1 MKKKKLMVIGLIIA
15 FAVFFLYRYRSLNMQ
30 FPNPELREAYIGEVM
45 EFEDVTFELEKVE
58 ILDGKDMNAIDPDIV
73 IATDPSGKPFPD
85 EKIRVVLNYI
95 QIKNIGNKQKLVDFS
110 RINAES
116 GAWGNGI
123 NGEIFMALNPGVSV
137 QKEIIKPG
145 EVRNVV
151 IPFSML
157 STMFKERDWE
167 GIDERVF
174 STVLN
179 LYPEKIV
186 LTGKKQPEN

>member
-1 MKKKKLMVIGLIIA
+1 MKKKKIIVIVLTIV
-15 FAVFFLYRYRSLNMQ
+15 FAAFFLYRYRSLNMQ
-30 FPNPELREAYIGEVM
+30 FPNPKLREAYIGEAM
-45 EFEDVTFELEKVE
+45 EFEEITFELEKVE
-58 ILDGKDMNAIDPDIV
+58 MLDGKGVNALDSDIV

-85 EKIRVVLNYI
+85 EEIRVVLNYI
-95 QIKNIGNKQKLVDFS
+95 QIKNCGNKQKAVDFS

-137 QKEIIKPG
+137 QKEVIKPG

-157 STMFKERDWE
+157 STMFKEKDWE
-167 GIDERVF
+167 SIDERVF

-186 LTGKKQPEN
+186 LTSKKQPEN

>member
-1 MKKKKLMVIGLIIA
+1 MKKKKIMVIIFILV
-15 FAVFFLYRYRSLNMQ
+15 FAVVFLYRYRSINQQ

-45 EFEDVTFELEKVE
+45 ELEDVTFQLEKVE
-58 ILDGKDMNAIDPDIV
+58 MLDGKGLHALDPDIV
-73 IATDPSGKPFPD
+73 IATDPSGNPFPD

-95 QIKNIGNKQKLVDFS
+95 QIKNIGNQQKAVDFS
-110 RINAES
+110 RIKAES

-123 NGEIFMALNPGVSV
+123 NGEIFMALNPGISV
-137 QKEIIKPG
+137 QKEIIRPG

-157 STMFKERDWE
+157 STMFKEKDWAR
-167 GIDERVF
+167 IDERVF
-174 STVLN
+174 STVLS

-186 LTGKKQPEN
+186 LTGKKQSVD